1 MSKMVE
7 TEVLIV
13 GAGPAGA
20 MAALLLSEY
29 GIKNLVINKF
39 RSTSPGPRSH
49 ITNQRT
55 MEILRDVGLEAKA
68 KNLATPQEYMAN
80 QVYAESL
87 VGEEFGRIRTWQN
100 HPARKAEHDLASPT
114 SVCDLP
120 QLYFEPMVIQSAMQR
135 GSDVRFSTEYLSH
148 TQDEDGVKT
157 TLRDLVAGTEYEVW
171 SRYLIGADGA
181 RSKVATDIELP
192 LEGQMAEGDAGAI
205 NVEFTADLSRFV
217 DHRRG
222 DMFMILQPGTGVRG
236 NGMSVLRMVRPWNH
250 WVAILGYDLAS
261 GPPALDDASAKAIV
275 HRLIGT
281 TEVDVTIA
289 AISSWT
295 HNRVYA
301 TSNTRGRVFC
311 MGDAV
316 HRHAPL
322 AGLGLNTSVQDAYNL
337 CWKLAFVLKGRA
349 GSELLASYDAERSPV
364 AKRIV
369 EYASDCR
376 VPLRAMFEKLRLPPR
391 PTAQHFCDSLAAL
404 KSTTAEGAAMRSE
417 VRAAIAGSVAG
428 FGGGYG
434 VEMNQRYT
442 SSAVVDDGTRDPG
455 FSRDPSTY
463 YEPSSRPG
471 AHLPHAWLTSRQQLV
486 STLDLCGGGRFTL
499 ITGLSG
505 QRWKEVAAQVSKELG
520 VEIAV
525 QVIGPGADYQDIYGD
540 FESLAGIGDDG
551 ALLVRPD
558 MFIAWRAPTASSEN
572 LVDLGRSLRKVLS
585 RDLEDKSCDA
595 GEKTEVISC
604 AE

>member
-20 MAALLLSEY
+20 MAALLLSQY
-29 GIKNLVINKF
+29 GVKNLVINKF

-55 MEILRDVGLEAKA
+55 MEILRDMGLEEQAKS
-68 KNLATPQEYMAN
+68 LSTPQEYMAD

-87 VGEEFGRIRTWQN
+87 VGEEFGRIRAWQN
-100 HPARKAEHDLASPT
+100 HPSRKAEHDLASPT
-114 SVCDLP
+114 AVCDLP
-120 QLYFEPMVIQSAMQR
+120 QLYFEPMVIQSAMHR

-148 TQDEDGVKT
+148 AQDEDGVTT
-157 TLRDLVAGTEYEVW
+157 TLRDLVNDLEYQVR
-171 SRYLIGADGA
+171 SKYLIGADGA
-181 RSKVATDIELP
+181 RSKVATDIHLT
-192 LEGQMAEGDAGAI
+192 LEGQMAEGEAGAI
-205 NVEFTADLSRFV
+205 NVEFTADLSRYV

-236 NGMSVLRMVRPWNH
+236 NGMSVLRMVRPWSH
-250 WVAILGYDLAS
+250 WVAILGYELAN
-261 GPPALDDASAKAIV
+261 GPPALDDLAAKAIV
-275 HRLIGT
+275 HKLIGT
-281 TEVDVTIA
+281 TDVPVSINAVST
-289 AISSWT
+289 WT

-301 TSNTRGRVFC
+301 TANTLMRVFC

-337 CWKLAFVLKGRA
+337 CWKLAYVLKRRA
-349 GSELLASYDAERSPV
+349 GNKLLQSYDAERTPI
-364 AKRIV
+364 ARQIV

-376 VPLRAMFEKLRLPPR
+376 LPLREMFEKLRLPMR
-391 PTAQHFCDSLAAL
+391 PTAEHFTASLCAL
-404 KSTTAEGAAMRSE
+404 KAPTPEGAAMRAS
-417 VRAAIAGSVAG
+417 VRVAIEGTVAG

-442 SSAVVDDGTRDPG
+442 SGAIADDGSPDPG
-455 FSRDPSTY
+455 FRRERSTH

-471 AHLPHAWLTSRQQLV
+471 AHLPHAWLTSKQHRV
-486 STLDLCGGGRFTL
+486 STLDLCGKGRFTL
-499 ITGLSG
+499 LTGLSG
-505 QRWKEVAAQVSKELG
+505 GAWVDHTKRAGEELDI
-520 VEIAV
+520 EIDV
-525 QVIGPGADYQDIYGD
+525 HVIGPGAEYQDIYGD
-540 FESLAGIGDDG
+540 FSKVCDIPDDG

-558 MFIAWRAPTASSEN
+558 MHIAWRASSASPEQLTSL
-572 LVDLGRSLRKVLS
+572 LVALKKVLS
-585 RDLEDKSCDA
+585 RD
-595 GEKTEVISC
+595 
-604 AE
+604 